1 MLFRSLTT
9 INEGD
14 LVPIY
19 CDEVLP
25 GDTAQVRLN
34 GPIHMSTPIYPIM
47 DNCYMDTYFFF
58 VPCRLLWEHWE
69 NMFGE
74 NDTDY
79 WAEKTEYSTPT
90 SLIGGTSGLSNGS
103 IGDYFGLPTG
113 LKNPIIVNALPAR
126 AYAMIYNEWFR
137 DENLEAPLML
147 GYKKTDE
154 GGAATDPAAIGNETA
169 NEPKQTSIRRNRI
182 PRSKRGAITRR
193 YNNIRWREL

>member
-1 MLFRSLTT
+1 
-9 INEGD
+9 
-14 LVPIY
+14 
-19 CDEVLP
+19 
-25 GDTAQVRLN
+25 
-34 GPIHMSTPIYPIM
+34 MSTPIYPIM

-79 WAEKTEYSTPT
+79 WAEKTEYNTPT
-90 SLIGGTSGLSNGS
+90 CIIGGTSGLNNGS

-113 LKNPIIVNALPAR
+113 VKNAIPVNALPAR

-147 GYKKTDE
+147 GYKKTDDA
-154 GGAATDPAAIGNETA
+154 GINTNPKNETWSA
-169 NEPKQTSIRRNRI
+169 NRPDTTPIVTGKQIGR
-182 PRSKRGAITRR
+182 AHV
-193 YNNIRWREL
+193 

>member
-1 MLFRSLTT
+1 MNRNSENHFAQVPRMERPRSKFDRSHQLLTT

-19 CDEVLP
+19 LDEVLP
-25 GDTAQVRLN
+25 GDTAKVRLN
-34 GPIHMSTPIYPIM
+34 GLIRMSTPIYPIM

-79 WAEKTEYSTPT
+79 WAEKTEYSTPKT
-90 SLIGGTSGLSNGS
+90 EIKGTGIQNGT
-103 IGDYFGLPTG
+103 IGDYFGIPTKVP
-113 LKNPIIVNALPAR
+113 LKVNALPAR

-137 DENLEAPLML
+137 DENLEAPIMV
-147 GYKKTDE
+147 GYKKTD
-154 GGAATDPAAIGNETA
+154 AAGNSEDPAADGGKRIVTGKQIGRA
-169 NEPKQTSIRRNRI
+169 H
-182 PRSKRGAITRR
+182 G
-193 YNNIRWREL
+193 

>member
-1 MLFRSLTT
+1 MTT

-25 GDTAQVRLN
+25 GDTAKVHMN
-34 GPIHMSTPIYPIM
+34 GLIRMSTPIYPIM

-79 WAEKTEYSTPT
+79 WAERTEYSTPKT
-90 SLIGGTSGLSNGS
+90 KIKGNGIQSGT
-103 IGDYFGLPTG
+103 IGDYFGIPTKVP
-113 LKNPIIVNALPAR
+113 LEVNTLPAR
-126 AYAMIYNEWFR
+126 AYAMIYN
-137 DENLEAPLML
+137 
-147 GYKKTDE
+147 GVV
-154 GGAATDPAAIGNETA
+154 
-169 NEPKQTSIRRNRI
+169 S
-182 PRSKRGAITRR
+182 
-193 YNNIRWREL
+193 

>member
-1 MLFRSLTT
+1 MERPRSKFDRSHQLLTT

-25 GDTAQVRLN
+25 GDTAKIQLN
-34 GPIHMSTPIYPIM
+34 GLIRMSTPIYPIM

-74 NDTDY
+74 NDTNY

-90 SLIGGTSGLSNGS
+90 CTIGGESGLSNGS

-113 LKNPIIVNALPAR
+113 VKNKIKINALPAR

-147 GYKKTDE
+147 GYKKAYRDWETDRKS
-154 GGAATDPAAIGNETA
+154 TRLN
-169 NEPKQTSIRRNRI
+169 SSH
-182 PRSKRGAITRR
+182 RSLSRMPSSA
-193 YNNIRWREL
+193 